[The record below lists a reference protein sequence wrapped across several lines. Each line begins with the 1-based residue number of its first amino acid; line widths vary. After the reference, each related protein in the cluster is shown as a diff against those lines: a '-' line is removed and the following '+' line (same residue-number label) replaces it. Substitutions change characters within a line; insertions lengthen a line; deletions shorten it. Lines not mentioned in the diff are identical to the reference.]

1 MNSKVT
7 IVALII
13 IGVAAVMY
21 FMSGSQ
27 KKETPDRAFHAFV
40 DPVSIKAITI
50 AKGGRDVQLVPKA
63 NRWFVSDNNSL
74 AVLADSSKVLQVFE
88 FVNDSR
94 VVQRITKK
102 ETSYANFEVT
112 DDAATT
118 LSLVGADGASEIF
131 HIGKDKEGSAQ
142 FVRTAGDP
150 YVYLVSMS
158 LRLDMQR
165 DSWFYNK
172 VPGCKL
178 EDLDKIT
185 YSCGDKEQLTL
196 VGDAAGEGLA
206 ILEVPQGKQA
216 VDLSRI
222 GTALTG
228 IGISKYLPLN
238 QQVDA
243 ALVLSH
249 RLHFKTGETV
259 VLSFLKLNDEK
270 SNTHYLEMAVEAAE
284 IKNPDVAYLNELAGR
299 YRFQLSWFDK
309 TNYQKACDDFFKD
322 KQPEAE
328 AEGLQ
333 VQPEVPVS
341 SAES

>member
-1 MNSKVT
+1 
-7 IVALII
+7 
-13 IGVAAVMY
+13 
-21 FMSGSQ
+21 
-27 KKETPDRAFHAFV
+27 
-40 DPVSIKAITI
+40 
-50 AKGGRDVQLVPKA
+50 
-63 NRWFVSDNNSL
+63 
-74 AVLADSSKVLQVFE
+74 
-88 FVNDSR
+88 
-94 VVQRITKK
+94 
-102 ETSYANFEVT
+102 
-112 DDAATT
+112 
-118 LSLVGADGASEIF
+118 
-131 HIGKDKEGSAQ
+131 
-142 FVRTAGDP
+142 
-150 YVYLVSMS
+150 
-158 LRLDMQR
+158 
-165 DSWFYNK
+165 
-172 VPGCKL
+172 

-196 VGDAAGEGLA
+196 VGDAAGEGLT
-206 ILEVPQGKQA
+206 ILEVPQGMQV

-243 ALVLSH
+243 APVLSH

-259 VLSFLKLNDEK
+259 VLSFLKSNDEK
-270 SNTHYLEMAVEAAE
+270 ANTHYLEMAVEAAE

-322 KQPEAE
+322 KPPEAE